1 MTPRTVVSVGVNGE
15 EELTVELRLAPVA
28 YPKAQVPLPLGYSSS
43 AMPAWTTPRAV
54 EAHGREL
61 LKKLSNHPAIGL
73 ALADLMRAPLTQKRT
88 LYFHIKPDTDEGELL
103 WWEALC
109 GAQDDQF
116 LSLDARWPIARMAES
131 GIDQQLCVPTFTP
144 PLKVL
149 VLLSALGRDAIPEW
163 RRFYEAV
170 ESARKDG
177 LPVSVTALIGQ
188 PDLFQALTADIAA
201 GTVTGVTAQPIPD
214 RLPDLA
220 AVINSVG
227 PHVVHFFCHGAAN
240 SGTARLELG
249 VFADFARNDGKSQV
263 VLAVE
268 TLMGFPGM
276 QSTWLVTLNCCE
288 GGKAVERLHSMA
300 YRLVAAGVPTAV
312 GMLEPVDVSDA
323 YEFCGYFYSAAF
335 TAIREAFAAARN
347 NGAAEVQWADALFPP
362 RAALGQTYRPA
373 DDRQWLRPVLYVRP
387 EPFQIQAPS
396 AAPATPPP
404 SAEALAAMKQR
415 AETVA
420 GALRAMPPDTPA
432 DVRQG
437 VLGLLADLP
446 PTMRP
451 DAFGNFSTGG

>member
-28 YPKAQVPLPLGYSSS
+28 YPKAQVPLPLGYGAA

-61 LKKLSNHPAIGL
+61 LKRLSNHPAIGL

-109 GAQDDQF
+109 TAQDQF

-131 GIDQQLCVPTFTP
+131 GIDQQICVHTFTP

-149 VLLSALGRDAIPEW
+149 VLLSALGRDATPEW
-163 RRFYEAV
+163 QRFYDAV
-170 ESARKDG
+170 ETSRKDG
-177 LPVSVTALIGQ
+177 LAVSVTALIGQ
-188 PDLFQALTADIAA
+188 PDLFQAIAADIAA
-201 GTVTGVTAQPIPD
+201 GTVKGVDARPIPD

-220 AVINSVG
+220 AAINGVG
-227 PHVVHFFCHGAAN
+227 PHIVHFFCHGTAS

-276 QSTWLVTLNCCE
+276 QDTWLVTLNCCE

-312 GMLEPVDVSDA
+312 GMLEPVDAADA
-323 YEFCGYFYSAAF
+323 YEFCGYFYTAAF
-335 TAIREAFAAARN
+335 TAIREALAAARN
-347 NGAAEVQWADALFPP
+347 NGAAEVQWSDALFSP
-362 RAALGQTYRPA
+362 RTALGQTYDPA
-373 DDRQWLRPVLYVRP
+373 DNRQWLRPVLYVRP
-387 EPFQIQAPS
+387 EPFQIQAP
-396 AAPATPPP
+396 APAAAGA

-420 GALRAMPPDTPA
+420 GALRSMPPDTPLE
-432 DVRQG
+432 VRQG

-446 PTMRP
+446 PAMRP
-451 DAFGNFSTGG
+451 DVSGNFSTGG